1 MYQAMIAKD
10 AEVLEQL
17 LDEDFV
23 LIHMTGMRQS
33 KLEFMGAITNGILNY
48 YSYEDS
54 DLAINDCGLSAYI
67 IGKSRVNASVFGGG
81 RRTWPLQLDI
91 DLVKRGN
98 EWKITKIKASTYK
111 YGQNN

>member
-1 MYQAMIAKD
+1 MYQAMIDKD
-10 AEVLEQL
+10 TAVLEQL

-33 KLEFMGAITNGILNY
+33 KLEFMRAITNGILNY

-54 DLAINDCGLSAYI
+54 DLAINDFGSKACI
-67 IGKSRVNASVFGGG
+67 IGKSRVNAAVFGGG

-91 DLVKRGN
+91 DLVKKGN
-98 EWKITKIKASTYK
+98 EWKITEIKASTY
-111 YGQNN
+111 